1 MLQAARSVPT
11 RETYDELQVAYS
23 HFNARLFD
31 GALPD
36 CLITLQREK
45 STCGYF
51 SAKRFARADGET
63 TDEIALNPSY
73 FAAVPLVET
82 MQTLVHEMVHLWQH
96 HYGAPGRVRY
106 HNEEWAAKMEGI
118 GLMPSSTGR
127 PGGKRTGDK
136 MSDYA
141 VEGGPFLLACAEL
154 LTLSFNISWYDRF
167 PAVEHV
173 RFGESSLSAALPA
186 AVGGGAAPLASHALL
201 AGVMHASVSAAQDGA
216 AGVAAANKSNRTKYV
231 CGCRS
236 AVWGKPGLVI
246 RCGVC
251 DEAFEPQ

>member
-1 MLQAARSVPT
+1 MNNTRSVPT
-11 RETYDELQVAYS
+11 RETYDELQLAYS
-23 HFNARLFD
+23 HFNGRLFD

-96 HYGAPGRVRY
+96 HFGTPGRVRY
-106 HNEEWAAKMEGI
+106 HNEEWACRMESV

-136 MSDYA
+136 MADYA
-141 VEGGPFLLACAEL
+141 IEGGPFLQACAAL
-154 LTLSFNISWYDRF
+154 LTTSFSISWFDRF
-167 PAVEHV
+167 PAIEHV
-173 RFGESSLSAALPA
+173 RFGETSISAALPA
-186 AVGGGAAPLASHALL
+186 DVGGGAAPLASHAAL
-201 AGVMHASVSAAQDGA
+201 ASVMHAPSSAAEAGA
-216 AGVAAANKSNRTKYV
+216 GGSTANKSNRTKYV
-231 CGCRS
+231 CACS
-236 AVWGKPGLVI
+236 NAVWGKPGLDI
-246 RCGVC
+246 LCRACEG
-251 DEAFEPQ
+251 AFEPA